1 MADWELAQLN
11 IALMRAP
18 IDDPVMA
25 AFAARLD
32 EINAIADAAPGF
44 VWRLQD
50 DDGAATSFRPFGDD
64 VLVNMSVWRDVEALK
79 DYVLRSDHAQLL
91 RRRKAWFERMEAAYS
106 VMWWV
111 PAGHRPSLAEAAER
125 LERLRRD
132 GPGSRAFTFRD
143 SFPPPADGLHA

>member
-1 MADWELAQLN
+1 MAEWELAQLN

-18 IDDPVMA
+18 IDDPLMA
-25 AFAARLD
+25 EFVARLD
-32 EINAIADAAPGF
+32 AVNAIADAAPGF

-50 DDGAATSFRPFGDD
+50 ADGAATSFRPLGDD

-79 DYVLRSDHAQLL
+79 DFVLRSDHAQVL
-91 RRRKAWFERMEAAYS
+91 RRRKQWFERMDQAYT

-125 LERLRRD
+125 LEWLRRD
-132 GPGSRAFTFRD
+132 GPGPRAFTFRD
-143 SFPPPADGLHA
+143 AYPPPPADLHA